1 MELGEKIKALR
12 KARGMTQAQLA
23 GEHITR
29 NMLCEIEK
37 GKATPSLDTLSAIA
51 EGLEVPAA
59 FLLDESENL
68 FGYAKRDAMA
78 EIRKLYLS
86 GEYGACFRLCET
98 LPGEPDD
105 EIALLLSHCALGEGR
120 RAFYRGNMETALVYF
135 NEALAYAEKTSYPTE
150 SITAS
155 AGLYAALAGNV
166 ASPRR
171 DFNEP
176 LYREKANLA
185 TESELFA
192 YVIDNAAY
200 PYTNQLFA
208 NHQAARELMKSRRYR
223 EALPLL
229 LSLETHKGEEG
240 ASAYFLFR
248 LYSDMEICYREE
260 QDFEH
265 AYKYST
271 KRITLLSAFQS

>member
-37 GKATPSLDTLSAIA
+37 GKASPSLDTLSAIA
-51 EGLEVPAA
+51 DGLSVPAA
-59 FLLDESENL
+59 FLLDESEDL
-68 FGYAKRDAMA
+68 FAYAKRDAMA
-78 EIRKLYLS
+78 EIRKLYRS

-135 NEALAYAEKTSYPTE
+135 NEALTYAEKTTYPTE
-150 SITAS
+150 DVAAS
-155 AGLYAALAGNV
+155 AGLYASLAGNV
-166 ASPRR
+166 SSPRR
-171 DFNEP
+171 DFDEP
-176 LYREKANLA
+176 LYREKANRA

-192 YVIDNAAY
+192 YVIDNTDY
-200 PYTNQLFA
+200 PYTNRLFA
-208 NHQAARELMKSRRYR
+208 KHQEARGLIKARRYR
-223 EALPLL
+223 DALPIL
-229 LSLETHKGEEG
+229 LSLEEHKGEAE

-260 QDFEH
+260 QDFER